1 VQGLQVIEGRRK
13 LPEKLLAGILGGT
26 STFVLWFDIVS
37 SSL

>member
-1 VQGLQVIEGRRK
+1 VQGLQVIEGTKEVTR
-13 LPEKLLAGILGGT
+13 EVIGILGVT